1 MHERLVQIM
10 DCREF
15 GLLTKDFIFDNIR
28 DNKIIM
34 EYLEHAKVCE
44 DCHDELEVTYSMF
57 RSLGDVAGP
66 DGKDESA
73 DYMNELSQINEYYEE
88 EFQREK
94 RIKILKVS
102 VAIIILVIGIIAG
115 ICLLLEIY

>member
-1 MHERLVQIM
+1 M

-28 DNKIIM
+28 DNKIIK
-34 EYLEHAKVCE
+34 EYLNHAQACK

-66 DGKDESA
+66 NGKDDSA
-73 DYMNELSQINEYYEE
+73 DYIAELLRINEYYEE
-88 EFQREK
+88 QFKLERHSK
-94 RIKILKVS
+94 RLRIFFAFVIF
-102 VAIIILVIGIIAG
+102 IILMIAG
-115 ICLLLEIY
+115 ACLFLEMNS